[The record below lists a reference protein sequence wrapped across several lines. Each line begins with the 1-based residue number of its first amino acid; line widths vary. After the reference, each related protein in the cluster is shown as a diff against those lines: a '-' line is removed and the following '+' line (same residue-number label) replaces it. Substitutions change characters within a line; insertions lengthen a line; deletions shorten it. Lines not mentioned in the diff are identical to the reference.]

1 MSKFWYGYIRIFVCV
16 KNFKRIYSNICSYNF
31 LDTNIFGFVRVK
43 IHTNVTLCSGES
55 GDCFFCGSVY
65 SGDCVESHDCGD
77 SHDCGEYNDC
87 CESANPENKSDSGD
101 TIDFGDS
108 LESGDPGEYEK
119 SCYPTGWFSGL

>member
-55 GDCFFCGSVY
+55 GD
-65 SGDCVESHDCGD
+65 SGDFGDTDDSVDSGD
-77 SHDCGEYNDC
+77 S
-87 CESANPENKSDSGD
+87 SDSGEY
-101 TIDFGDS
+101 G
-108 LESGDPGEYEK
+108 ESG
-119 SCYPTGWFSGL
+119 